1 MNIVSHILEFLKD
14 PKVKSKNK
22 ISIFLVIIILSIG
35 ANNYF
40 GLSYYFKNNLKISQ
54 FNDIKETLKD
64 STISDLNRTKL
75 VGIQSEVINREHFTN
90 DIIFYFQTKKGFVN
104 KRENPLYK
112 EVIITNFMFTYSNLG
127 LYFIIALSVIV
138 FAVYAQFKD
147 GIDSKLMLFML
158 GFSLLILIIGG
169 IITSLLNL
177 LIPNG
182 FTQVN
187 IIDCILYVVINLSI
201 IHLFLYFLGVYNP
214 KTNTADYDKTSDVSN
229 T

>member
-187 IIDCILYVVINLSI
+187 IID
-201 IHLFLYFLGVYNP
+201 
-214 KTNTADYDKTSDVSN
+214 
-229 T
+229 